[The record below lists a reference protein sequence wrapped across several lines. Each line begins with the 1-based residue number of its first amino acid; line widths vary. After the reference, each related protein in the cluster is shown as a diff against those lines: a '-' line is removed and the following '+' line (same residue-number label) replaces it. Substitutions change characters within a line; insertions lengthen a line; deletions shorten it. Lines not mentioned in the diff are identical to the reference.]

1 MHWPTDDLAAV
12 AAADDLHISPFRDDG
27 VTYGAPTWI
36 WSVTVDADL
45 YVRAYNGTRS
55 RWYQAA
61 MRQTRGRITAAG
73 MTRDVAFEPI
83 VGDIN
88 DRVDEA
94 YRAKYR
100 RSPYL
105 SPMIGAQAR
114 AATVKIVPVEG
125 TL

>member
-1 MHWPTDDLAAV
+1 
-12 AAADDLHISPFRDDG
+12 
-27 VTYGAPTWI
+27 
-36 WSVTVDADL
+36 
-45 YVRAYNGTRS
+45 
-55 RWYQAA
+55 
-61 MRQTRGRITAAG
+61 

-105 SPMIGAQAR
+105 SPMIGARAR